1 MNSKIGKSVGNMKK
15 YKYLVVNGC
24 SQTIGQNCV
33 VEETWPVKL
42 SKKLGL
48 ELINLATSSTGW
60 YHIQN
65 STTSFI
71 QNNKEILNQCFF
83 IFQIS
88 QLDRRTNHV
97 EIPLVRSDI
106 WEKWNIKYLSQSS
119 VSVLGY
125 LDWQKYS
132 PMFPKPLDWDILYPQ
147 FSNPYTIPSDINTNL
162 IFIPEHRHYSNKN
175 NKWKIGKNFDNF
187 PPYIYEQFEELML
200 HWAREISSFHLFIK
214 NLGLDHI
221 IIDGYSPF
229 LSHELNFKNYYE
241 NEHEFDFIKR
251 FWDKNPMEEDQPEI
265 MLYDFKNIK
274 GKWLFDLID
283 DKYKITN
290 TIIWNSYLN
299 QYGKEWSPD
308 GGHAGP
314 KGMDRILEVIWD
326 NLTEKGWFNEK

>member
-24 SQTIGQNCV
+24 SQTLGQNCV

-71 QNNKEILNQCFF
+71 QNNKEILDQCFF

-97 EIPLVRSDI
+97 EVPLVRSDI

-119 VSVLGY
+119 VSALGY
-125 LDWQKYS
+125 IDWNKYS
-132 PMFPKPLDWDILYPQ
+132 NFPKPLSWDTSYPQ
-147 FSNPYTIPSDINTNL
+147 FSNTYTTANSINTNL

-175 NKWKIGKNFDNF
+175 NKWKISKNFDIF
-187 PPYIYEQFEELML
+187 PPYIYEQFEELMI
-200 HWAREISSFHLFIK
+200 HWGREISSFHLFLKQI
-214 NLGLDHI
+214 NINHI
-221 IIDGYSPF
+221 IVDGYSPF
-229 LSHELNFKNYYE
+229 VSHELNFKNYYE